1 MFTIL
6 IIIIN
11 YFFNYTV
18 KKNLD
23 TELCIHIDLFLQ
35 KLYQF
40 VQRSGGKLFSSA
52 NGQIVIIFIIINNI
66 ILLNKKKKLQFLEF
80 KLK

>member
-1 MFTIL
+1 MHSYRFIFTK
-6 IIIIN
+6 IIPICPEEWWEIISTTA
-11 YFFNYTV
+11 FP
-18 KKNLD
+18 
-23 TELCIHIDLFLQ
+23 
-35 KLYQF
+35 
-40 VQRSGGKLFSSA
+40 LFSSA